1 MLSDVAVIA
10 SALKFWTYTSF
21 HLFAGVP
28 NWKVLS
34 WSGTILLLTSALKV
48 MLSVSASP
56 NTISPSALIFPVAC
70 IFPVTF
76 KLLCTLTLPVPFG
89 LNSKFALLTVVLT
102 VLFSNFKS
110 SINATL
116 L

>member
-1 MLSDVAVIA
+1 ML
-10 SALKFWTYTSF
+10 
-21 HLFAGVP
+21 LF
-28 NWKVLS
+28 
-34 WSGTILLLTSALKV
+34 TSALKV
-48 MLSVSASP
+48 ILSVSASP
-56 NTISPSALIFPVAC
+56 RTISPSALIFPVAC
-70 IFPVTF
+70 MLPVTF
-76 KLLCTLTLPVPFG
+76 KLLCTFTVPVPFG